1 MSITFQP
8 RLQAPHHPAA
18 AYSNHTFLQLLMQ
31 VHKARGGKVDLPIG
45 MTTAEPWMLDSLDV
59 VALLSHL
66 SSSPKGKLDL
76 ISYCRQSSATRAAL
90 QKHPS
95 GRRTTGASEGG
106 PGDGEVVDPQL
117 DLPQLSTGLSEAE
130 LKDLAYL
137 VFASNTRGASAGG
150 GLVLSVLVCMA
161 VG

>member
-1 MSITFQP
+1 
-8 RLQAPHHPAA
+8 
-18 AYSNHTFLQLLMQ
+18 
-31 VHKARGGKVDLPIG
+31 

-76 ISYCRQSSATRAAL
+76 ISYCRQGSAPRAAL

-95 GRRTTGASEGG
+95 GRRTTGASEAGE
-106 PGDGEVVDPQL
+106 GEVVEPQL

-150 GLVLSVLVCMA
+150 GREEWGV
-161 VG
+161 